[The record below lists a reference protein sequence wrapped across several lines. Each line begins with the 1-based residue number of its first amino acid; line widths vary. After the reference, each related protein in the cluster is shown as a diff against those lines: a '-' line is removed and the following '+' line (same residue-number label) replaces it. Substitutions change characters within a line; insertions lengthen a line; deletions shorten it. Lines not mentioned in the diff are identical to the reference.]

1 VKLAI
6 SWPVRFRCSKTA
18 EALAVARDILR
29 YPGDLKVA
37 GLACVCARA
46 GRRGEALQIL
56 QENVNTDRSEPV
68 PNRRLYGCLGDKE
81 RAFEYLEKTHA
92 EREPWL
98 PFYLM
103 YPELAWMRTDPR
115 FATLRRKVGLP
126 PP

>member
-1 VKLAI
+1 MARALSLQQIQAG
-6 SWPVRFRCSKTA
+6 
-18 EALAVARDILR
+18 ALAVARDIPR
-29 YPGDLKVA
+29 YPEGA
-37 GLACVCARA
+37 ESCWLACVCARA

-56 QENVNTDRSEPV
+56 QENVNADRLEPV
-68 PNRRLYGCLGDKE
+68 PNRRLLILYGCLGDRE
-81 RAFEYLEKTHA
+81 RAFEYLEKMYA

-115 FATLRRKVGLP
+115 FAILRRKVGLP